1 MDVKGKITWRHFLPA
16 AFLLATSLVRAQTLI
31 VTQVADGGPATG
43 SWQTT
48 IPVTNTSGSP
58 ATFSVTLFQE
68 TGAGGG
74 ATAPW
79 DLQFV
84 GVSSL
89 QNISLKGGETML
101 LQSPGTNSTLVVGFA
116 EIQGSGPIQAYGI
129 FTQRIPGRTNQQGTA
144 EGQPAATRVLVPYNN
159 TNGQVTTMAIANP
172 TDASESIAVGLLP
185 SGGTATQPAN
195 ITLAAN
201 GHASFAFTTQ
211 FPSTDNGSGVAEFY
225 ISSGAISVLALNFN
239 GGAFSTSPVYA
250 ELGPPFI
257 ASGGSTGAL
266 NFNVLT
272 MEASTSTSS
281 PPGVLLPELGIAEIG
296 VAKTNG
302 TYRGI
307 IVGLFYDAT
316 GLPNGGYVAT
326 WSTVT
331 VSGDTLTFTGLQSS
345 DSYMQSSASNIAP
358 ITTGTLTVTL
368 APGTTSSGTYTGT
381 LDLVSTLQ
389 TVGGTGASGAFTGTY
404 TIGQ

>member
-1 MDVKGKITWRHFLPA
+1 MDVTGKITWRHFLPA
-16 AFLLATSLVRAQTLI
+16 AFLLATSLVRAQTLV
-31 VTQVADGGPATG
+31 VTQVADGGPASG

-48 IPVTNTSGSP
+48 IVATNTSGST

-68 TGAGGG
+68 VGGG

-79 DLQFV
+79 NLQFV

-89 QNISLKGGETML
+89 QNISLKGGETLL

-116 EIQGSGPIQAYGI
+116 EIQGSGPIAAYAL
-129 FTQRIPGRTNQQGTA
+129 FTQRVPGRSNQQGTA

-159 TNGQVTTMAIANP
+159 TNGQVTAVAIANP

-195 ITLAAN
+195 ITLPAN
-201 GHASFAFTTQ
+201 GHTTFTFPTQ
-211 FPSTDNGSGVAEFY
+211 FTSTANQTGLAEFY
-225 ISSGAISVLALNFN
+225 FASGAISVLALNFN
-239 GGAFSTSPVYA
+239 GGAFSTSPVYS

-296 VAKTNG
+296 VAKDSG
-302 TYRGI
+302 VYRGV
-307 IVGLFYDAT
+307 IVGLFYDAS
-316 GLPNGGYVAT
+316 GLPNGGYVAS

-368 APGTTSSGTYTGT
+368 APGTTNSGTYTGT

-389 TVGGTGASGAFTGTY
+389 TVGGTGSSGTFTGTY
-404 TIGQ
+404 TISQ

>member
-1 MDVKGKITWRHFLPA
+1 MDVTGKITWRHFLPA
-16 AFLLATSLVRAQTLI
+16 AFLLATSLVRAQTLV
-31 VTQVADGGPATG
+31 VTQVADGGPASG

-48 IPVTNTSGSP
+48 IVATNTSGST

-68 TGAGGG
+68 VGGG

-79 DLQFV
+79 NLQFV
-84 GVSSL
+84 GVNSL
-89 QNISLKGGETML
+89 QNIQLKGGETLL

-116 EIQGSGPIQAYGI
+116 EIQGSGPIAAYAL
-129 FTQRIPGRTNQQGTA
+129 FTQRVPGRSNQQGTA
-144 EGQPAATRVLVPYNN
+144 AGAPAATRVLVPYNN
-159 TNGQVTTMAIANP
+159 TNGQVTAVAIANP

-195 ITLAAN
+195 VTLPAN
-201 GHASFAFTTQ
+201 GHTTFTFPTQ
-211 FPSTDNGSGVAEFY
+211 YTSTVNGSGLAEFY
-225 ISSGAISVLALNFN
+225 ISSGAISVLALNFA
-239 GGAFSTSPVYA
+239 GGAFSTSPVYP

-257 ASGGSTGAL
+257 ASGGGGGAL

-272 MEASTSTSS
+272 MEASTSANS

-296 VAKTNG
+296 VAKDNG
-302 TYRGI
+302 VYRGV
-307 IVGLFYDAT
+307 IVGLFYDSS

-326 WSTVT
+326 WSSVT

-345 DSYMQSSASNIAP
+345 DSYMQSSALNIAP

-368 APGTTSSGTYTGT
+368 APGSTNSGTYTGT

-389 TVGGTGASGAFTGTY
+389 TVSGAFSGTY

>member
-1 MDVKGKITWRHFLPA
+1 MTGKITWRHFLPA

-31 VTQVADGGPATG
+31 VTQVADGGPASG

-48 IPVTNTSGSP
+48 IVATNTSGTT

-68 TGAGGG
+68 TSGG

-79 DLQFV
+79 NLQFV

-101 LQSPGTNSTLVVGFA
+101 LQSPGTSSTLVVGFA
-116 EIQGSGPIQAYGI
+116 EIQGSGPIQAYGL
-129 FTQRIPGRTNQQGTA
+129 FTQRVTGRTNQQGTA

-159 TNGQVTTMAIANP
+159 TNGQITSIAIANP

-195 ITLAAN
+195 ITLPAN
-201 GHASFAFTTQ
+201 GHLAVAFPTQ
-211 FPSTDNGSGVAEFY
+211 FASTANQSGLAEFY
-225 ISSGAISVLALNFN
+225 ISSGAISVLALNFA
-239 GGAFSTSPVYA
+239 GGAFSTSPVYP

-296 VAKTNG
+296 VAKDNG
-302 TYRGI
+302 VYRGV
-307 IVGLFYDAT
+307 IVGLFYDAS

-345 DSYMQSSASNIAP
+345 DSYMQSSATTVAP
-358 ITTGTLTVTL
+358 ITTGTLTVTV
-368 APGTTSSGTYTGT
+368 APGTTNSGTYTGT
-381 LDLVSTLQ
+381 LNLVSTVQ
-389 TVGGTGASGAFTGTY
+389 TVNGSFSGTY